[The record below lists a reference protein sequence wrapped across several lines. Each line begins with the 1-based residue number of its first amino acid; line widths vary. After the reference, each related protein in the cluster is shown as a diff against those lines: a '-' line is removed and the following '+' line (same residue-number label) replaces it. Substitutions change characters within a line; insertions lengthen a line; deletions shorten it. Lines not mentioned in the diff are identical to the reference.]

1 MLPHVNTQIH
11 PQPSAKH
18 PGTPNQSFTA
28 ILPCI
33 KLNLGCGDKRLRDY
47 VNVDRQFRLHPDVE
61 WDLEKFPYPW
71 RDGQVSHIYA
81 HHVFEHITKLVELME
96 ECHRL
101 LAPGGKLEFVVPYGM
116 SHAYMSDPTHVRP
129 WTETTINYFTKGHA
143 SHIYS
148 DCGFTVESLELLDA
162 GPYGTPPGAWR
173 PRLRNLIPFRRYL
186 KFFLFGMYDQM
197 HVVLQK
203 A

>member
-1 MLPHVNTQIH
+1 MQLRPYG
-11 PQPSAKH
+11 AKKV
-18 PGTPNQSFTA
+18 GSDRFIALQVWEFEENERIYDLAMYLITDR
-28 ILPCI
+28 
-33 KLNLGCGDKRLRDY
+33 DKRGAETTVIRTKY
-47 VNVDRQFRLHPDVE
+47 
-61 WDLEKFPYPW
+61 
-71 RDGQVSHIYA
+71 YA
-81 HHVFEHITKLVELME
+81 VGTGKLVELME